1 MILYLIYIS
10 FQMRKRNDDCN
21 KKNMIRLAKA
31 VFIGIIGNA
40 GFILLIMAMITV
52 SDYNFCKKCPST
64 YVDCGDLP
72 QFCTNCTTCYGSN
85 ECFPYKECKFETNK
99 FLIFLFVGI
108 FSCCLGS
115 CLALNFG
122 EQQRQEKLKEEI
134 LSENNNEILY
144 NNIEILSDNIN
155 SPLLNIKP

>member
-1 MILYLIYIS
+1 M
-10 FQMRKRNDDCN
+10 
-21 KKNMIRLAKA
+21 KNA
-31 VFIGIIGNA
+31 
-40 GFILLIMAMITV
+40 LLIFTACLGFFGFGLISLAIILVISYMG
-52 SDYNFCKKCPST
+52 CKNYKCQYS
-64 YVDCGDLP
+64 YIDCGDLP

-122 EQQRQEKLKEEI
+122 EQQRQEKLKEKYYQKIIMRYYIII
-134 LSENNNEILY
+134 LKYYQIIL
-144 NNIEILSDNIN
+144 ILRYLI
-155 SPLLNIKP
+155 LNLKFLFI